1 MILAK
6 QAKHFCRHDKL
17 FQGLIQASF
26 KITFPFLYFAGS
38 TNRLAPPKSFD
49 PDASLETVDL
59 NEDDTGLEKFL
70 SDDLLYDVSPLPKDD
85 EDKLPRL
92 TSLKKEG
99 SRETLQNEIQ
109 SLEESA
115 LYDTSRNPIIQTQ
128 EFSSDEEIC
137 QEID

>member
-1 MILAK
+1 M
-6 QAKHFCRHDKL
+6 
-17 FQGLIQASF
+17 
-26 KITFPFLYFAGS
+26 
-38 TNRLAPPKSFD
+38 
-49 PDASLETVDL
+49 ETVDL

-85 EDKLPRL
+85 EDKIPRL
-92 TSLKKEG
+92 TSMKKDG

-137 QEID
+137 QENSHDSEPASTNPNQGLLQTENNAVSRSESLYYTPDDTLEKLSDLSINENTK